1 MKTEI
6 KSLDIHSIGMKTL
19 FNFSKINNVYNK
31 FIRCVDLKGRV
42 STPLFS
48 NPVKVYP
55 LYNLYKDPTYISFH
69 NISSLQLILNMVLNN
84 KKLLQK
90 WNIVLFNLIG
100 EDKLKQMILSSYNM
114 DNIVNKTHYIEM
126 YRLFYNDSNLT
137 IDDILEFTIKNIRT
151 WCYYRPITLF
161 GDNSILSIIE
171 RKNNLNKKQLKQYN
185 EHGWAVNFTIGMD
198 VYIKILDELTTMFCI
213 SQKYDTNIE
222 K

>member
-19 FNFSKINNVYNK
+19 FNFLKINNVYNK
-31 FIRCVDLKGRV
+31 FIRCVDLKGKV
-42 STPLFS
+42 SRPLFGD
-48 NPVKVYP
+48 PVKIYP

-84 KKLLQK
+84 EKLLQK

-114 DNIVNKTHYIEM
+114 AHFANKAYYVDM
-126 YRLFYNDSNLT
+126 YKLFYKNPNLT
-137 IDDILEFTIKNIRT
+137 INDILELSIKNIKT
-151 WCYYRPITLF
+151 WCHYCPTTLF
-161 GDNSILSIIE
+161 GDSRILSIVKS
-171 RKNNLNKKQLKQYN
+171 KNNLNKKQIKRYN
-185 EHGWAVNFTIGMD
+185 EYGWVVSYTIGMH
-198 VYIKILDELTTMFCI
+198 VYNKILDELTIMFCI
-213 SQKYDTNIE
+213 SQKYDTNME